1 MDISELIKNTRK
13 SLNMNQADFGKAL
26 GRTKSAVS
34 NWETGYS
41 APDRYDAVL
50 WSMLYSD
57 WRKDLGLTLLVEYR
71 KEG

>member
-1 MDISELIKNTRK
+1 MDIPELIKHTRK
-13 SLNMNQADFGKAL
+13 SLGLTQADFGKVL
-26 GRTKSAVS
+26 GKSRVTVA
-34 NWETGYS
+34 NWEAGNHK
-41 APDRYDAVL
+41 PDRFDAVQ